1 MQTEADRSASDA
13 PTARSG
19 TDARE
24 LAALLGHVQSRSEKD
39 KAELARRLHDELG
52 GLLTAAKMD
61 LSWLQARVEAGPL
74 QERLKQLGAAL
85 DEAMDLKRRVVE
97 ELRPSLLEHF
107 GLATA
112 LRTHA
117 QTTCARAG
125 LSPELLIGADC
136 DTLAKDTALT
146 LFRVAQEGLSNIV
159 RHAQARSVRLELT
172 CAQNACT
179 LSLADDGRGFDV
191 SAGLPAAGAL
201 AALRQR
207 VALLGGDL
215 RVDARAGGGTV
226 LLAQVPA
233 SGPK

>member
-1 MQTEADRSASDA
+1 MQTRADGSASDA
-13 PTARSG
+13 QTGTFS

-24 LAALLGHVQSRSEKD
+24 LAALLGYVQSRTEKD

-117 QTTCARAG
+117 QSTCARAG
-125 LSPELLIGADC
+125 LALELLIGADC
-136 DTLAKDTALT
+136 DNLAKDAALT
-146 LFRVAQEGLSNIV
+146 LFRVAQEGLSNTV
-159 RHAQARSVRLELT
+159 RHAQARTARLELT
-172 CAQNACT
+172 RAESGCT
-179 LSLADDGRGFDV
+179 LSLTDDGRSFDV
-191 SAGLPAAGAL
+191 SAGLPATGAL

-207 VALLGGDL
+207 VASLGGDL
-215 RVDARAGGGTV
+215 RLDARAGGGTV
-226 LLAQVPA
+226 LRAQVPA
-233 SGPK
+233 G